1 MIKFLT
7 SFLLIFILYSCNEF
21 KSEKISQKLDT
32 NIKKIE
38 KVVNLKKN
46 KNNIK
51 EKIKINNKKS
61 SIFYYIGD
69 SYFIEGVEYL
79 PIENYNYTE
88 IGLSTFYGKELHKV
102 KTINNDFNNVTELL
116 GRHKTLPLPSMVK
129 ITNLDNGLSINIKIV
144 DRHYDNGSLIQVSRK
159 VAQLLG
165 FYGDKIATVR
175 VDILSDASKQWK
187 SVALSLN
194 EPEFNQTVSSA
205 PTETVSISEIDNSTN
220 NIAKDFSEILNP
232 IEISSEKVQNFKLFL
247 RIFNF
252 ENYDDIKNIMNN
264 LDNNLKYTSEKN
276 GLKYDLIL
284 GPLEKTDVNNL
295 VSYFISKGYKET
307 KIELN

>member
-1 MIKFLT
+1 VIKFLI
-7 SFLLIFILYSCNEF
+7 SFLLIFVLFSCNEF
-21 KSEKISQKLDT
+21 KSEKISQNLNT
-32 NIKKIE
+32 SIKDIE

-46 KNNIK
+46 TNNIK
-51 EKIKINNKKS
+51 EKTKINDEKNT
-61 SIFYYIGD
+61 IFYYIGD

-187 SVALSLN
+187 NVALSLN

-205 PTETVSISEIDNSTN
+205 PTETVSISEIDNSIN
-220 NIAKDFSEILNP
+220 NTGKEFSEILNP

-284 GPLEKTDVNNL
+284 GPLEKSDVNNL